1 MTPHY
6 LYGMDSHCTKGEGE
20 LQDATS
26 CNASAETPIQM
37 GLTETIAKKWPLM
50 SS

>member
-1 MTPHY
+1 M
-6 LYGMDSHCTKGEGE
+6 KGERE
-20 LQDATS
+20 LQDVTS

-37 GLTETIAKKWPLM
+37 GFTKTIAKKWPST